1 MPNRIA
7 PRTIQEYI
15 FWAEQQ
21 IEDAGLC
28 FGHGTD
34 SALDEATWIT
44 AGALGLTTDVLEQQY
59 KRELTEPEKAK
70 LRHLVS
76 ARVTTRKPTAYLLHE
91 AWFAGLR
98 FYVDERVIVP
108 RSHIAEFIREQFQ
121 PWIKRGHTTRVQRI
135 LDLCTGSGCMAI
147 AAAYAFPGAQ
157 VDASDVSPAALEVT
171 RINVKN
177 HELTERVRLVQSD
190 LFEKLAGERYDLI
203 ITNPPYVDNAVMQAL
218 PEEYR
223 HEPAQA
229 LAGGTH
235 GLETIRRILAEAGE
249 HLHPAGLLVMETGD
263 SGVTLQEQHP
273 RVPFLWLTTSTGDES
288 VFLLTAE
295 QLAEHY
301 RIFINNSIVGG
312 S

>member
-1 MPNRIA
+1 MPHRTA

-15 FWAEQQ
+15 LWVAQQ
-21 IEDAGLC
+21 LADAGLC

-34 SALDEATWIT
+34 NARDEAAWLT
-44 AGALGLTTDVLEQQY
+44 AGALGLSPDALAQQY
-59 KRELTEPEKAK
+59 QRALTQPEKAK
-70 LRHLVS
+70 LRDLVNARVS
-76 ARVTTRKPTAYLLHE
+76 ARKPTAYLLRE

-121 PWIKRGHTTRVQRI
+121 PWIEINRVRRI

-147 AAAYAFPGAQ
+147 AAAYAFPEAR
-157 VDASDVSPAALEVT
+157 VDASDVSPAALEVA

-177 HELTERVRLVQSD
+177 HELTGRVRLVESD
-190 LFEKLAGERYDLI
+190 LFKQLAGERYDLI
-203 ITNPPYVDNAVMQAL
+203 LTNPPYVDDAAMPTL

-229 LAGGTH
+229 LAGGTQ
-235 GLETIRRILAEAGE
+235 GLETIRRILAQAGE

-263 SGVTLQEQHP
+263 SHVALQTQYP
-273 RVPFLWLTTSTGDES
+273 RIPFLWLTTSTGDES

-295 QLAEHY
+295 QLTQYSEMFA
-301 RIFINNSIVGG
+301 
-312 S
+312 